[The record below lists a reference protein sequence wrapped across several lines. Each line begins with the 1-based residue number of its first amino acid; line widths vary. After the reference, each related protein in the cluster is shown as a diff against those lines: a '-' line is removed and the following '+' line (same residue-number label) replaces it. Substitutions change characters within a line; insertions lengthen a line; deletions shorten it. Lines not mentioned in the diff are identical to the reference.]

1 MNSSVNFGSKFVS
14 VLVPVPV
21 GKDETFTYLAPEDV
35 KIGERVRVGFGKREV
50 IGYIVGESSAREGAK
65 SITYRIDSE
74 PVITRDVIELTKYM
88 ANELF
93 VPWYRC
99 MEAAVPSGLKLAV
112 KGAKPRFKRVLSIKG
127 SIESAEIKTAGEE
140 RALSCIKIIAGHPET
155 FGITDIMRKLEVS
168 RNFVEKLIKKDVLV
182 ISEQQIQ
189 RNPFSKLDL
198 IKKDVM
204 PDLTQEQKRAV
215 EEIRDADGKIVLVW
229 GVTGSGKTEI
239 YLRAISEVI
248 EKGKGAI
255 VLVPEISLTPQ
266 TVDRFRARLGDKIAV
281 LHSSLSSGE
290 RLDEWM
296 RLRDGRARV
305 AVGPRSALFAPID
318 NLGIIVIDEAHEA
331 TYKQN
336 ETPRY
341 NAIKIAEKRAKFLNI
356 PLVLGT
362 ATPTCEQYYKNI
374 SAGEPIIELPSRV
387 TACAL
392 PNTKIVDMRQEL
404 AEGHTSIFSRMLI
417 REIKKALQN
426 REQIILFL
434 NRRGHAS
441 FVLCRACGESIKC
454 PRCAVS
460 LTVHLSERRN
470 QKRVPELICHICN
483 HRVAHPSKCPSC
495 GSHLIKAFG
504 AGTEKIEEE
513 VYRIFPSARAIRMDA
528 DTTAK
533 KDSHRKILETF
544 IAGEKDILIGTQ
556 MIGKG
561 LDLSRV
567 TLVGIIAADSSLH
580 LPDFR
585 AEERTFQQIV
595 QVVGRAGRAEKKGL
609 AIIQTYVPSHPAVA
623 FAAEQNVKKF
633 IEYELKRR
641 KASNMPP
648 FTRLLQWT
656 FESEI
661 EEAAVNGARELSK
674 ELQTFPGEIL
684 GPAPAPLEKLRGRF
698 RWQVRLVIESNT
710 NIELFSKK
718 LNSIS
723 CSKRKDLRVLL
734 DIDPLDLM

>member
-1 MNSSVNFGSKFVS
+1 
-14 VLVPVPV
+14 
-21 GKDETFTYLAPEDV
+21 
-35 KIGERVRVGFGKREV
+35 
-50 IGYIVGESSAREGAK
+50 
-65 SITYRIDSE
+65 
-74 PVITRDVIELTKYM
+74 
-88 ANELF
+88 
-93 VPWYRC
+93 
-99 MEAAVPSGLKLAV
+99 
-112 KGAKPRFKRVLSIKG
+112 
-127 SIESAEIKTAGEE
+127 
-140 RALSCIKIIAGHPET
+140 
-155 FGITDIMRKLEVS
+155 
-168 RNFVEKLIKKDVLV
+168 
-182 ISEQQIQ
+182 
-189 RNPFSKLDL
+189 
-198 IKKDVM
+198 
-204 PDLTQEQKRAV
+204 
-215 EEIRDADGKIVLVW
+215 
-229 GVTGSGKTEI
+229 
-239 YLRAISEVI
+239 
-248 EKGKGAI
+248 
-255 VLVPEISLTPQ
+255 
-266 TVDRFRARLGDKIAV
+266 
-281 LHSSLSSGE
+281 
-290 RLDEWM
+290 
-296 RLRDGRARV
+296 
-305 AVGPRSALFAPID
+305 
-318 NLGIIVIDEAHEA
+318 
-331 TYKQN
+331 
-336 ETPRY
+336 
-341 NAIKIAEKRAKFLNI
+341 
-356 PLVLGT
+356 
-362 ATPTCEQYYKNI
+362 
-374 SAGEPIIELPSRV
+374 
-387 TACAL
+387 
-392 PNTKIVDMRQEL
+392 
-404 AEGHTSIFSRMLI
+404 
-417 REIKKALQN
+417 
-426 REQIILFL
+426 
-434 NRRGHAS
+434 
-441 FVLCRACGESIKC
+441 
-454 PRCAVS
+454 
-460 LTVHLSERRN
+460 
-470 QKRVPELICHICN
+470 
-483 HRVAHPSKCPSC
+483 
-495 GSHLIKAFG
+495 
-504 AGTEKIEEE
+504 
-513 VYRIFPSARAIRMDA
+513 MDA

-723 CSKRKDLRVLL
+723 YSKRKDLRVLL